1 MQTDL
6 QVYVNKHIAEH
17 QLWLQIRIETN
28 FRMTLDKE
36 IARLQEE
43 LKTVPDGERGIIP
56 EAHIQGIIH
65 GMRLAKLA
73 FNNSIEAYGVTKDSQ
88 W

>member
-6 QVYVNKHIAEH
+6 QVYLNKHIAEH
-17 QLWLQIRIETN
+17 QFRIETN
-28 FRMTLDKE
+28 FKMTLDKE

>member
-17 QLWLQIRIETN
+17 QFRIETN

>member
-6 QVYVNKHIAEH
+6 QVYLNKHIAEH
-17 QLWLQIRIETN
+17 QFRIETN

>member
-6 QVYVNKHIAEH
+6 QVYLNKHIAEH
-17 QLWLQIRIETN
+17 QFRIETN
-28 FRMTLDKE
+28 FKMTLDKE

-65 GMRLAKLA
+65 GMRLAIVTL
-73 FNNSIEAYGVTKDSQ
+73 NNSIEAYGVTKDSQ